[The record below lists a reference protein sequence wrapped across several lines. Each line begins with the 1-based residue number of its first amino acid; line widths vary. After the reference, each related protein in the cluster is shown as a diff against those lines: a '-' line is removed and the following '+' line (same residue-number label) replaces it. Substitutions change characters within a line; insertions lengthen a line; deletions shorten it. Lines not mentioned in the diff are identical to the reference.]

1 VARYAVWY
9 QVRSYGVSVFQY
21 CSKALSTLASR
32 VAEFGNSRRFRRQS
46 PKTATVTEFGVK
58 LSPNSVWTG
67 LKYDFEYENFM
78 SLNCQCIQRY
88 YWSSV
93 GREDAEKALALLEL
107 LFVRSGRI
115 SAE

>member
-1 VARYAVWY
+1 MVLVYF
-9 QVRSYGVSVFQY
+9 SI
-21 CSKALSTLASR
+21 ALKPCPHWR
-32 VAEFGNSRRFRRQS
+32 VA
-46 PKTATVTEFGVK
+46 
-58 LSPNSVWTG
+58 SPNSVWTG